1 MPAAPTV
8 IVAVDVGATW
18 IRTALADGRGNLH
31 AKTAVPTPHDGTPE
45 EILAPLHAA
54 IDALLA
60 SRPPTGPGP
69 HPTAIGVAAM
79 GPVDAPSGTLV
90 GRPPNLGEGWRDL
103 PLGPTLSDH
112 YNMPCHVERDANV
125 SAIGERAFGAARG
138 SEDFIYLTVS
148 SGIGG
153 AVFSDRHLLTGA
165 HGFAGELGHMPVDLD
180 GPPCGCGL
188 HGCIEA
194 IASGTA
200 LAAQARRLGLGDD
213 ARDLA
218 AAAAAG
224 DPAAT
229 AAMDHAR
236 TAFAAFAVGL
246 VNAFDP
252 SAIVVGGAVAHAQGD
267 LLLAPARAA
276 IARHA
281 LARDRQDI
289 KILPAALGADNGLIG
304 CWPLVARS
312 SGPPRRA

>member
-1 MPAAPTV
+1 V

-31 AKTAVPTPHDGTPE
+31 AKAATPTPRDGTPE

-54 IDALLA
+54 IEALLA
-60 SRPPTGPGP
+60 SRPPAGPGP
-69 HPTAIGVAAM
+69 HPTAIGVAAI
-79 GPVDAPSGTLV
+79 GPLDARTGTLV

-103 PLGPTLSDH
+103 PLGPALSNRYD
-112 YNMPCHVERDANV
+112 MPCHVERDTNV
-125 SAIGERAFGAARG
+125 SALGERAFGVARG
-138 SEDFIYLTVS
+138 LEDFLYLTVS

-165 HGFAGELGHMPVDLD
+165 HGYAGELGHMPVDLD

-200 LAAQARRLGLGDD
+200 LAATAQRLQLGDD
-213 ARDLA
+213 ARALV

-229 AAMDHAR
+229 AALDRAR

-252 SAIVVGGAVAHAQGD
+252 AAIVVGGAVAHAQGD
-267 LLLAPARAA
+267 LLLQPARDA

-281 LARDRQDI
+281 LARQRQDI
-289 KILPAALGADNGLIG
+289 KILPASLGADNGLIG
-304 CWPLVARS
+304 CWPLVAHA
-312 SGPPRRA
+312 G